1 MAETNGNGVDARRFG
16 RRAKATIV
24 YAVLVTVAYYY
35 TLVKGVDIS
44 WFQSYTQ
51 YMFGALGFLIGGLTA
66 SHIFDSF
73 KK

>member
-1 MAETNGNGVDARRFG
+1 MTETNGNGKKFG

-35 TLVKGVDIS
+35 TLTSGTDLS
-44 WFQSYTQ
+44 WFQSYVK
-51 YMFGALGFLIGGLTA
+51 YMFGALGFLIGGLSA
-66 SHIFDSF
+66 QHIFDSF

>member
-1 MAETNGNGVDARRFG
+1 MPENNNAKRFG
-16 RRAKATIV
+16 RRAGATMV
-24 YAVLVTVAYYY
+24 YATLVTVAYYY

-44 WFQSYTQ
+44 WFKSYVQ
-51 YMFGALGFLIGGLTA
+51 YMFGALGFLIGGITA